1 MITKNSKDMITL
13 LKWLQANAC
22 NSKDARNALMKIHIT
37 AGEETVSLE
46 TTNGFVH
53 TKAVISNIN
62 NFPIDLPG
70 PGLYD
75 MVLLSHQTVEWQEDL
90 VGYTYPDVAN
100 TLYPLN
106 PKFLAVDAYT
116 NFSAV
121 TCLNPSLLVKFLP
134 TFIPHIELCMNGNM
148 IGIQG
153 KVDIDDDKHP
163 VEITGLMMP
172 VHGDDPKYLFGSN
185 TKTYI
190 NGSSGAWL
198 EILQPI
204 VEPVFEFV
212 PKSEPVMEAVA
223 LS

>member
-37 AGEETVSLE
+37 AGEGTVSLE

-53 TKAVISNIN
+53 TKAEISNIE

-75 MVLLSHQTVEWQEDL
+75 MVLLSQQMVEWQEDL

-100 TLYPLN
+100 TLYPIN
-106 PKFLAVDAYT
+106 PKYQVVVGNT

-121 TCLNPSLLVKFLP
+121 TCINPSLMIKFLP
-134 TFIPHIELCMNGNM
+134 TFVPHIQLCLNGSM
-148 IGIQG
+148 MGIQG
-153 KVDIDDDKHP
+153 KVDIDDDVHP
-163 VEITGLMMP
+163 VEITGTLMP
-172 VHGDDPKYLFGSN
+172 VHGDNNKYLFGSN
-185 TKTYI
+185 TKI
-190 NGSSGAWL
+190 NINESCGAWL
-198 EILQPI
+198 EILQPMI
-204 VEPVFEFV
+204 EQVIESV
-212 PKSEPVMEAVA
+212 PDSELTGEVVA
-223 LS
+223 